1 LTKSV
6 DTRLASRPN
15 LGIAAMLATT
25 LLIPLMGLAV
35 KLLHDLGLGAF
46 AVMGVRSCGAL
57 LLLLPFLMFKELR
70 LALVRADKRAH
81 FWHAFFG
88 LSSMTCFSYG
98 LGQMQLVVVT
108 AINFTTPIFFMVLA
122 IPMLGERPDWQSWGA
137 ALIGLAGALLAM
149 DLSAGSFHWVGLI
162 VLLGSFLT
170 AIMLII
176 IRRMPSSSTH
186 FAVLFYYAAMG
197 AAIFPLLGL
206 LTATPTEMVALGT
219 LDSWVL
225 LVALII
231 LAVSMQFMLTLAF
244 RLSNSSSIAAL
255 DYCRL
260 IWAGLIGWLF
270 LSEAPDGETLVGML
284 LIVVSGFV
292 LIARQRYRAVS
303 TAGP

>member
-1 LTKSV
+1 
-6 DTRLASRPN
+6 
-15 LGIAAMLATT
+15 MLATT
-25 LLIPLMGLAV
+25 VLIPFMGLVV
-35 KLLHDLGLGAF
+35 KLLHDFGLDAF
-46 AVMGVRSCGAL
+46 VVMGVRSCGAL
-57 LLLLPFLMFKELR
+57 VLLLPFLLFKDLR
-70 LALVRADKRAH
+70 LALVRANKRAH

-88 LSSMTCFSYG
+88 LGSMTCFYYG

-149 DLSAGSFHWVGLI
+149 DLSGGSLNWAGLI

-170 AIMLII
+170 AFMLIV
-176 IRRMPSSSTH
+176 IRRMPASSTH

-197 AAIFPLLGL
+197 AAIFPLIGL
-206 LTATPTEMVALGT
+206 VTASPVEMVALGV
-219 LDSWVL
+219 LDTWIL
-225 LVALII
+225 LVALIM
-231 LAVSMQFMLTLAF
+231 LAVTMQFTLTLAF

-270 LSEAPDGETLVGML
+270 LSEAPGGEALIGML
-284 LIVVSGFV
+284 LIVVSGFI
-292 LIARQRYRAVS
+292 LIGRERYRAVS